1 VTETKQRPSTTVTI
15 EVELIELTHREV
27 LPDWDGEQELTADL
41 VAELI
46 RKDGGLGQVIRDWC
60 LLDRA
65 RITVETVEPN
75 PFYGGDAVLFG
86 SAPPPVRRAITE
98 AEVHV

>member
-1 VTETKQRPSTTVTI
+1 MSATKQRPSTTVSI
-15 EVELIELTHREV
+15 EVDLIELTHREV

-46 RKDGGLGQVIRDWC
+46 RKDGGLVNAIRDWC

-65 RITVETVEPN
+65 TIRVETVEQN
-75 PFYGGDAVLFG
+75 PLYGGDAVLFG
-86 SAPPPVRRAITE
+86 EAPPPVRRTVTT
-98 AEVHV
+98 AEVVA

>member
-1 VTETKQRPSTTVTI
+1 MTETKHRPSTTVTI
-15 EVELIELTHREV
+15 EVNLIELTHREV

-46 RKDGGLGQVIRDWC
+46 RRDGGLACAIRDWC

-65 RITVETVEPN
+65 TITVETVTQN
-75 PFYGGDAVLFG
+75 PLYGGDAVLFG
-86 SAPPPVRRAITE
+86 EAPPPMRRAVTT
-98 AEVHV
+98 AEVVA